1 MVQEEDP
8 GEDAMEGGTSETWW
22 EVTPSFPWLQWSP
35 RGVLVTAWAHH
46 HHPLWKWLHSGPSP
60 LDPLWKWLHSGP
72 HPGVGSPSSR
82 QNSRRRGRGPSRE

>member
-8 GEDAMEGGTSETWW
+8 GEDATEGGTSETWW

-46 HHPLWKWLHSGPSP
+46 HHPLWKWLHSGP
-60 LDPLWKWLHSGP
+60 